1 MMPITVVKVRFES
14 NLYNY
19 GNLSSAFSTIIR
31 KEGFRGLFSGFGATA
46 MRDAPFA
53 GIYIVFYE
61 RCKSLLK
68 GSSST
73 TFSLKESSAAA
84 PKQDYSL
91 QIATNMTAGLIGGFG
106 ATLCTQPFDLIKSRI
121 QLDPAQYPNSFVAL
135 KKIINDQGELLK
147 GKAAFVYQI

>member
-19 GNLSSAFSTIIR
+19 ANISSALNTIVK
-31 KEGFRGLFSGFGATA
+31 KEGVRGLFSGFGATA

-61 RCKSLLK
+61 RCKTYLN
-68 GSSST
+68 GS
-73 TFSLKESSAAA
+73 ESITYTKDPSIPS

-91 QIATNMTAGLIGGFG
+91 QIFTNMTAGLIGGFG
-106 ATLCTQPFDLIKSRI
+106 ATLCTQPFDLMKSRI
-121 QLDPAQYPNSFVAL
+121 QLDPSQYPNSFVAL
-135 KKIINDQGELLK
+135 KKIIHDQGKNDIFTSL
-147 GKAAFVYQI
+147 IN